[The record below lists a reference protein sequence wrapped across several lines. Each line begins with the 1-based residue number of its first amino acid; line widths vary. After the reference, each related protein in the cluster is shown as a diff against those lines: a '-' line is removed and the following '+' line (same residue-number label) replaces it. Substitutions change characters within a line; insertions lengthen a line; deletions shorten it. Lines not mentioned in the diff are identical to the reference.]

1 MRIPRCGRGDL
12 GSNPSSHKFL
22 FSITH
27 FLIGSTMTKWLGC
40 KPMSFLY
47 GDPIVGLETHQVESW
62 TASPSLMGQSM
73 MAKNVKCVV
82 HLCDPIVGLGR

>member
-1 MRIPRCGRGDL
+1 M
-12 GSNPSSHKFL
+12 
-22 FSITH
+22 
-27 FLIGSTMTKWLGC
+27 
-40 KPMSFLY
+40 
-47 GDPIVGLETHQVESW
+47 GLEKHQVESW